1 VQEPRTRLPGR
12 RPAETA
18 TGVAGVAVAALVFT
32 TGISD
37 EFAAA
42 LVAVVAALPG
52 IISAILSTTRATAAG
67 GLLVGMTPEVA
78 ALAKSALDAAK
89 AQDDL
94 TKKTTTL
101 KDVTDSMAAWTEV
114 LVAEP
119 GTKAASKA
127 NAV

>member
-1 VQEPRTRLPGR
+1 
-12 RPAETA
+12 
-18 TGVAGVAVAALVFT
+18 VAVAALVFT

-94 TKKTTTL
+94 TKKSTTL

-127 NAV
+127 NAA